1 MRALFLAVFAL
12 VLAACGG
19 SSGAADGPDRDRFG
33 YRVGS
38 DPNRETMLIRPLSD
52 STRYLVYPAVVDSI
66 AVRPAGRPLPGDG
79 VAVEVLVQGALPD
92 ACAELTDVTQRRD
105 SQFVTVDHAVISSIT
120 FDGTTLVEAGSLDI
134 PVDLYT
140 CPAEDRRGG
149 GGGGDQGCYRAAY
162 RSVQMSADGSMAMA
176 SGFVNP
182 YDQDTF
188 DALPAMGFVTS
199 FSVDPSTF
207 ALTEQTRLDLDGNAR
222 SVLFVETP

>member
-79 VAVEVLVQGALPD
+79 VAVEVLIQGALPD
-92 ACAELTDVTQRRD
+92 ACAELTDVTQSRD
-105 SQFVTVDHAVISSIT
+105 SQFVTVDLTMRQPRETVCAAVVRP
-120 FDGTTLVEAGSLDI
+120 FRFYLMLDGAYPTGSYLLRLNGKTV
-134 PVDLYT
+134 PFQV
-140 CPAEDRRGG
+140 
-149 GGGGDQGCYRAAY
+149 
-162 RSVQMSADGSMAMA
+162 
-176 SGFVNP
+176 
-182 YDQDTF
+182 
-188 DALPAMGFVTS
+188 LPART
-199 FSVDPSTF
+199 
-207 ALTEQTRLDLDGNAR
+207 
-222 SVLFVETP
+222 VEGGSDAG

>member
-92 ACAELTDVTQRRD
+92 ACAELTDVTQSRD
-105 SQFVTVDHAVISSIT
+105 SQFVTVDLTMRQPRETVCAAVVRP
-120 FDGTTLVEAGSLDI
+120 FRFYLMLDGSYPAGSYLLRLNGKTV
-134 PVDLYT
+134 PFQV
-140 CPAEDRRGG
+140 
-149 GGGGDQGCYRAAY
+149 
-162 RSVQMSADGSMAMA
+162 
-176 SGFVNP
+176 
-182 YDQDTF
+182 
-188 DALPAMGFVTS
+188 LPART
-199 FSVDPSTF
+199 
-207 ALTEQTRLDLDGNAR
+207 
-222 SVLFVETP
+222 VEGSSDAG

>member
-1 MRALFLAVFAL
+1 MRALLLPMLAL

-92 ACAELTDVTQRRD
+92 ACAELTDVTQSRD
-105 SQFVTVDHAVISSIT
+105 SQFVTVDLTMRQPRETVCAAVVRP
-120 FDGTTLVEAGSLDI
+120 FRFYLMLDGSYPAGSYLLRLNGKTV
-134 PVDLYT
+134 PFQV
-140 CPAEDRRGG
+140 
-149 GGGGDQGCYRAAY
+149 
-162 RSVQMSADGSMAMA
+162 
-176 SGFVNP
+176 
-182 YDQDTF
+182 
-188 DALPAMGFVTS
+188 LPART
-199 FSVDPSTF
+199 
-207 ALTEQTRLDLDGNAR
+207 
-222 SVLFVETP
+222 VEGGSDAG